1 MKIAALQMRA
11 VAGDPARNFER
22 VARAPRE
29 AAAAGAKLLV
39 TPELAHTGY
48 GAGPDVTR
56 YAEPPAGDLAAKI
69 AQLSRE
75 TGVAIIMGFAER
87 VGDVVYN
94 SALFTDGTR
103 HAVYRKSHLYGDYE
117 RGLFSP
123 GEPSNT
129 IVEVGGMKLGIL
141 ICYDVEFPENVRR
154 LAEAGVDGIMV
165 PTALPASDHS
175 ELIARKMIAVRAFE
189 NQIFVAYV
197 DHCGAD
203 DRFRYAG
210 LSGIA
215 APDGSMLA
223 EAPAEGEALLVADLD
238 RGAYQ
243 ASAEENTYLTDLRR
257 VRERAQAGR
266 A

>member
-1 MKIAALQMRA
+1 MKIAALQMQA
-11 VAGDPARNFER
+11 TAGDPGANLDRI
-22 VARAPRE
+22 ARAARE
-29 AAAAGAKLLV
+29 AAAAGATLLV

-56 YAEPPAGDLAAKI
+56 YAEAFDGDLATKL

-75 TGVAIIMGFAER
+75 TGIAIIMGFAER
-87 VGDVVYN
+87 DGDTIYN
-94 SALFTDGTR
+94 SALFTDGER
-103 HAVYRKSHLYGDYE
+103 QAVYRKSHLYGDYE
-117 RGLFSP
+117 RNLFVP

-129 IVEVGGMKLGIL
+129 IVEIDGMKLGIL

-165 PTALPASDHS
+165 PTALPASDHA

-203 DRFRYAG
+203 ERFRYAG
-210 LSGIA
+210 LSGFA

-223 EAPAEGEALLVADLD
+223 EAPAEGEALLIADLD
-238 RGAYQ
+238 RRAYR

-257 VRERAQAGR
+257 VRERARAGR